1 MNIFFLFYFLPIPY
15 LKFIYFD
22 FAIVYT
28 LDICKHL
35 RPLYKMRHCFRCQ
48 GNTEFYC
55 RECSID
61 LCSMCKEKHCID
73 LDSKDHEHVI
83 YRNKVI
89 YPSEQT
95 ACKNHPDSVY
105 EMFCKL
111 CAIPIC
117 ALCVEHAQHENINIL
132 TALELIKKTTQ
143 QNN

>member
-1 MNIFFLFYFLPIPY
+1 
-15 LKFIYFD
+15 
-22 FAIVYT
+22 
-28 LDICKHL
+28 
-35 RPLYKMRHCFRCQ
+35 
-48 GNTEFYC
+48 
-55 RECSID
+55 
-61 LCSMCKEKHCID
+61 MCKEKHCID
-73 LDSKDHEHVI
+73 LDSKDHELVI

-111 CAIPIC
+111 CAIPIF